1 MKPIYAV
8 MYQTQDSYD
17 LCLVGAYDNYQDA
30 YNTMIKDLKND
41 LMYWQP
47 NDKHITEKEADKII
61 AEAEAATDL
70 PVLDDF
76 EKYPSLS
83 IEINKDV
90 GKAYLYRNR
99 TDAVWEI
106 VPITEVIKHRD
117 IKEDKN
123 NGQA

>member
-30 YNTMIKDLKND
+30 YNAMIKDLKND

-47 NDKHITEKEADKII
+47 NDKHVTEKEADKII

-99 TDAVWEI
+99 ADAIWEI